1 MLVILFLMIN
11 FEFIISA
18 SINWNGEEIEI
29 PEPFEFE
36 SVQEIMSYLGNNYWK
51 DQDHPN
57 YQRISSRNME
67 DDIEAK
73 IRKSQSDMALV
84 GVLRKSVIL
93 NFCNFFV
100 IY

>member
-18 SINWNGEEIEI
+18 TIYWNGEEIEI
-29 PEPFEFE
+29 PEPFDFE
-36 SVQEIMSYLGNNYWK
+36 SVQEIMSYLENNYWK

-57 YQRISSRNME
+57 YQQISSRNME

-93 NFCNFFV
+93 NFCNFL
-100 IY
+100 